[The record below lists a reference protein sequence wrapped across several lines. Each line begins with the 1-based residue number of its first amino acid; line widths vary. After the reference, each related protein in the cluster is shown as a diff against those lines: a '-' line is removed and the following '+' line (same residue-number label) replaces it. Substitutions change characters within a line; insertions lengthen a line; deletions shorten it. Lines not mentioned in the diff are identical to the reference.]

1 MMSNVL
7 NQYICV
13 YCFYM
18 LYRMD
23 SQSQGGSKMDISQG
37 SQSGRGKNKRFWTKD
52 EEWALVNGLLELSA
66 DPGWKAEGNFKS
78 GYQVKLES
86 MLNEK
91 FPTCGLKAYPH
102 IDSKTKWFRDKYNVI
117 TEMLRTSG
125 FSWDDTTKTIKC
137 ERQSYEDF
145 CKVCPIISSTLVKVL
160 LSHLLCIY
168 HL

>member
-1 MMSNVL
+1 
-7 NQYICV
+7 
-13 YCFYM
+13 
-18 LYRMD
+18 
-23 SQSQGGSKMDISQG
+23 MDISQG

-66 DPGWKAEGNFKS
+66 DPVWKAEGNFKS